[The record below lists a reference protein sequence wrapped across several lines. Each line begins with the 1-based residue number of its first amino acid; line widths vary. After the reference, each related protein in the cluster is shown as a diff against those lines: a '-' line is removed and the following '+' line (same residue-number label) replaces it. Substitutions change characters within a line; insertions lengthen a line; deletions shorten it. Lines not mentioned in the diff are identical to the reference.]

1 MLTATSLL
9 TTQMVRRLKPL
20 LQARTNLRRQRR
32 GSCLRLNREDVSSL
46 PKPSAIRSC
55 ASSSSTRFCS
65 KLKMVAIQ
73 FTLRTPS
80 LTQTKTLTMDPSFNW
95 PRWFSRIPTR
105 LLPTLTP
112 SWKRESTSSV
122 TPRILTRLPLWASS
136 LRIKTARM
144 PT

>member
-9 TTQMVRRLKPL
+9 ITQMERLLKPL
-20 LQARTNLRRQRR
+20 LQARINLRKQRR
-32 GSCLRLNREDVSSL
+32 GSCLKLSREDVSSR
-46 PKPSAIRSC
+46 PKPSAIQSC

-65 KLKMVAIQ
+65 KLKMVVIQ
-73 FTLRTPS
+73 FTLRTLS
-80 LTQTKTLTMDPSFNW
+80 LTQTRISTMDPSFNW
-95 PRWFSRIPTR
+95 PRWFSRTPTR